1 MQRTAFFM
9 VAAAAAFLC
18 LFGIFTFAQSAAPSP
33 QRLQHRYQ
41 PPIIHGSVSREAIRG
56 AVTNSAQSG
65 TSALPTW
72 NYQVL
77 SSRDGNIYD
86 GVIVGRNP
94 NSVGSSAVANVST
107 QVVPIILNF
116 KRIGTAVDFKT
127 GIITTKSGHATSD
140 PTVPDTACFT
150 GPNNVPLTLVEE
162 SPIFRNADFNFGGT
176 DVGTTQYAD
185 AFSRASFWEVI
196 DRANYHTRLS
206 PVKIFPPL
214 VVDVPAKSG
223 LALNTDVFAP
233 AFSLCGRE
241 GLVDINFIDNLVVN
255 AISQLKGITPG
266 TFPMFMVYNAGMS
279 FGDPTNLA
287 NCCAGGYHGVA
298 LAGPLTFQAYSP
310 FAFDVSGLFVPSGDD
325 TAVASHEVNEF
336 INDPYGIN
344 PTPAWGHTGQVFGCQ
359 NNLEVGDPL
368 TGNNISRIVGRNG
381 FTYQLQELAFFS
393 WFYGAPSLGIHGWY
407 SNNGTFL
414 TDAGP
419 VCK

>member
-1 MQRTAFFM
+1 MQRTAFPL
-9 VAAAAAFLC
+9 VAVAAAFLF
-18 LFGIFTFAQSAAPSP
+18 LLGTFMSAQSAKPSP
-33 QRLQHRYQ
+33 QRIQPRYR
-41 PPIIHGSVSREAIRG
+41 PPIIHGPVSREAIRG
-56 AVTNSAQSG
+56 AVTSSSQSG

-94 NSVGSSAVANVST
+94 NSTGSSAVASVST
-107 QVVPIILNF
+107 QVVPIIFNF
-116 KRIGTAVDFKT
+116 KRIGTAVDFST
-127 GIITTKSGHATSD
+127 GVIKTKSGHATND
-140 PTVPDTACFT
+140 PTVPDTACFAVT
-150 GPNNVPLTLVEE
+150 NNVPLTLVEQ

-176 DVGTTQYAD
+176 DVGNTQYAD

-206 PVKIFPPL
+206 PVKILPAL
-214 VVDVPAKSG
+214 VVDVPASSG
-223 LALNTDVFAP
+223 LAINTDVFAP
-233 AFSLCGRE
+233 FFSLCGRE
-241 GLVDINFIDNLVVN
+241 GIVDINFIDNLVVN
-255 AISQLKGITPG
+255 AIPHLKGVTPG
-266 TFPMFMVYNAGMS
+266 TFPMFMVYNTGMS
-279 FGDPTNLA
+279 FGDPTNLG

-310 FAFDVSGLFVPSGDD
+310 FDFDVSGLFVPSGND

-344 PTPAWGHTGQVFGCQ
+344 PTPAWGNTGQVFGCQ

-368 TGNNISRIVGRNG
+368 TGSNISRIVGRNG

-407 SNNGTFL
+407 SDNGSFL

-419 VCK
+419 PCQ